1 MASETK
7 TKYNY
12 DFKSE
17 KVKKAFQKLA
27 IDNDTSLQELIT
39 KALEEKYPKIK

>member
-1 MASETK
+1 MSK
-7 TKYNY
+7 TRYNY

-27 IDNDTSLQELIT
+27 IEKNTTLQNLIDEALTS
-39 KALEEKYPKIK
+39 KYPKIK